1 VAGFAARS
9 EIYLVSRAQVQIREA
24 EKMAQRLADQLV
36 ARLAEAGVE
45 RVYGVVG
52 DSLNPLTDA
61 LRLNNKVKWIHVR
74 NEEAGAFAAGA
85 EAQLTGKLTACAG
98 SCGPGNLHLIN
109 GLFDA
114 HRSNAPV
121 LAIASHIP
129 TSEIG
134 TSYFQETHPQNLF
147 QECSHYCEMITNPA
161 QFERVLHIAMQNAIG
176 KSGVG
181 VIVLP
186 GDLCGVEVPAQ
197 TGSRSLVSQRPSIRP
212 SQKDLARLADL
223 INSAKKVALF
233 CGIGCE
239 NAHDEVVALAE
250 KLKSPVAHSYRGK
263 PFVEYNNPYD
273 VGMTGMI
280 GFGMA
285 YEAIHECDLLLLLGT
300 DFPYDKFL
308 PTKTK
313 IAQIDIR
320 VECLGRRSKLDLGL
334 WGDVRE
340 TLQALLPM
348 LNAKADREYL
358 DSTVR
363 KHKEKLRKMNVYVDH
378 VGKRLP
384 MHPEPV
390 AAALSELAAPDAI
403 FTADTGMCNVWSARY
418 IKSTK
423 DRRLIGSF
431 NHGSMANALPQAIG
445 AQCAYPGRQVVAMC
459 GDGGF
464 AMLMGDLLTITQ
476 YDLPIKLLVFD
487 NGALGMVKLEME
499 TGGWPDYQTDL
510 KNPNF
515 AKLAEAVGMMGVRI
529 ENPADLNSGLK
540 KALAHPGPAL
550 IDVVTDPNALSIPSH
565 ADRSQAVGFALAMG
579 KMILS
584 GNIEEV
590 VATIEGNVRHVGES
604 LESL

>member
-1 VAGFAARS
+1 MPHRIAD
-9 EIYLVSRAQVQIREA
+9 ELIR
-24 EKMAQRLADQLV
+24 
-36 ARLAEAGVE
+36 RLAEAGVE
-45 RVYGVVG
+45 RIYGVVG
-52 DSLNPLTDA
+52 DSLNPVTDA

-85 EAQLTGKLTACAG
+85 EAQLTGKLAACGG

-129 TSEIG
+129 SSEIG
-134 TSYFQETHPQNLF
+134 TGYFQETHPQNLF
-147 QECSHYCEMITNPA
+147 QECSHYCELISNPA
-161 QFERVLHIAMQNAIG
+161 QFERVLHIAMQSAIG
-176 KSGVG
+176 QGGVG
-181 VIVLP
+181 VVVLP
-186 GDLCGVEVPAQ
+186 GDVVGKDMPPESA
-197 TGSRSLVSQRPSIRP
+197 SRSLVTQRPSIRP
-212 SQKDLARLADL
+212 GQKDLAKLADL

-239 NAHDEVVALAE
+239 GAHDEVVALAA
-250 KLKSPVAHSYRGK
+250 KVKSPVAHSYRGK
-263 PFVEYNNPYD
+263 PFIEYDNPYD

-285 YEAIHECDLLLLLGT
+285 YDAIHECDLLILLGT

-308 PTKTK
+308 PTKCK

-320 VECLGRRSKLDLGL
+320 VERLGRRSKLDLGI

-348 LNAKADREYL
+348 VDTKPDRAYL
-358 DSTVR
+358 DAVLS
-363 KHKEKLRKMNVYVDH
+363 KHQEKLKKMNVYVDH
-378 VGKRLP
+378 VGTRLP

-390 AAALSELAAPDAI
+390 AAALSEAAAPDAI

-418 IKSTK
+418 IKATK
-423 DRRLIGSF
+423 DRRIIGSF

-445 AQCAYPGRQVVAMC
+445 AQCAYPGRQVISMS

-464 AMLMGDLLTITQ
+464 AMLMGDLLTLTQ
-476 YDLPIKLLVFD
+476 YDLPIKLVVFD

-499 TGGWPDYQTDL
+499 TGGFPDFQTDL

-529 ENPADLNSGLK
+529 EKPADLASGFK
-540 KALAHPGPAL
+540 KALEHKGPAL

-565 ADRSQAVGFALAMG
+565 ADKSQAVGFALGLG
-579 KMILS
+579 KMVLAGNLDEVMETVK
-584 GNIEEV
+584 GNI
-590 VATIEGNVRHVGES
+590 RHFGES
-604 LESL
+604 IESI